1 MRKPLFLLPAALLL
15 TACQAPVTGFTEV
28 RLNPGAF
35 QGAAPT
41 GVGLYQTPAPA
52 AVPPKSSPLVG
63 TTLPA
68 SETVVKTTAAAPKAN
83 EQAVKDGPDMLSV
96 FGVMREYVGA
106 YEKRDSAKVA
116 EFESVLLAARRKADT
131 QTQDQFKVSLEE
143 GRAAIFVKGKNLA
156 IVTAQLTNI
165 ALVRAGKS
173 LTIRTKDGSP
183 VLKASFE
190 LDGEVGVHEI
200 AELVFVRDADGKV
213 KLASLPPELVGVQV
227 PEGLVA
233 KPE

>member
-1 MRKPLFLLPAALLL
+1 MPKPLFLLPAALLL
-15 TACQAPVTGFTEV
+15 AACQAPVTGAAEA
-28 RLNPGAF
+28 RLNQGAF
-35 QGAAPT
+35 QGVAPT
-41 GVGLYQTPAPA
+41 GVGVYQTPPPA
-52 AVPPKSSPLVG
+52 AAPEKSSPLVV
-63 TTLPA
+63 TKLA
-68 SETVVKTTAAAPKAN
+68 ANETIVKTTAAAPQAN
-83 EQAVKDGPDMLSV
+83 EQAVQEGPDMLSA

-131 QTQDQFKVSLEE
+131 QSADQFKVSLEE
-143 GRAAIFVKGKNLA
+143 GRAAIFVKAKNLA

-165 ALVRAGKS
+165 SLVRAGNS

-190 LDGEVGVHEI
+190 LDGEAGVHEI
-200 AELVFVRDADGKV
+200 AELVFVRDVDGKV

-227 PEGLVA
+227 PDGLVA
-233 KPE
+233 QPG